1 MFGFSTADWIFCVF
15 ILGVIAVCVA
25 ASAFVQ
31 KKKTVPPP

>member
-25 ASAFVQ
+25 ISALIQ
-31 KKKTVPPP
+31 RKNIKTP